1 MKKKGFVLV
10 ETIIVTSIL
19 IISLMGVYTN
29 FITSSNKEKTKLR
42 YDDMADIYKV
52 YYLKDYIENNTAKG
66 VLGTDVP
73 LNQIGWT
80 GSESAKEYINGD
92 GIKKMDG
99 YQTITGCPIPLNEI
113 QCSNLK
119 DGNIGLCSALAVD
132 RIYVIRF
139 CYLDRLKEYQLASSF
154 SSCFYGDADLADYVK
169 KMGIT
174 NVSNYGKAND
184 DSDIELNQKDKYQ
197 LIVKF
202 RKNLNN
208 GQYCTGDNCVY
219 SYASININMKEGYD
233 EAKDD
238 LSCK

>member
-19 IISLMGVYTN
+19 ILSLMGVYTN
-29 FITSSNKEKTKLR
+29 FISASNKEKIKLR

-66 VLGTDVP
+66 VIANASGYIIDNSIDIP

-80 GSESAKEYINGD
+80 GSESAKEYID
-92 GIKKMDG
+92 GVGLKKMDG
-99 YQTITGCPIPLNEI
+99 YQTVDRCPIPLNEI
-113 QCSNLK
+113 DCNNL
-119 DGNIGLCSALAVD
+119 NGLCQALAIEK
-132 RIYVIRF
+132 IYVVRF
-139 CYLDRLKEYQLASSF
+139 CYIDTLKQYQISSSF
-154 SSCFYGDADLADYVK
+154 RSCFGDSDMAEYVK

-174 NVSNYGKAND
+174 NVENYGSGENV
-184 DSDIELNQKDKYQ
+184 DKFQ

-219 SYASININMKEGYD
+219 SYASININMEEGYNETE
-233 EAKDD
+233 EA
-238 LSCK
+238 CK